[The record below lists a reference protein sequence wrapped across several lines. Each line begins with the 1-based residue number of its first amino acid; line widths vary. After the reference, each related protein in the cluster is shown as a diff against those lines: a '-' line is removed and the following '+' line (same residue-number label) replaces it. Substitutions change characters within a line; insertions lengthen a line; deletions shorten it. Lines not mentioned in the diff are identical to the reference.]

1 MGKRHGNPPCFL
13 FATTFFLHRNWNVYS
28 NYGDAMASSTS
39 DFAGY
44 RIDSE
49 LVAVRPQ
56 TETALIW
63 AMAHFIDNGG
73 EAYEFRFVIPYEQFE
88 EALYNIRA
96 AGFSIVIEEMRK

>member
-73 EAYEFRFVIPYEQFE
+73 EA
-88 EALYNIRA
+88 
-96 AGFSIVIEEMRK
+96 